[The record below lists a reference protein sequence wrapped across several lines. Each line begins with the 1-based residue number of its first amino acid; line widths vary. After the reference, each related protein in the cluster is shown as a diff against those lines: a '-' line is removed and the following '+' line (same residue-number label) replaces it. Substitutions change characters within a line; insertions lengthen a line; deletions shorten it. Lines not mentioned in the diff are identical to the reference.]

1 MMYLLIAGFTS
12 LDREIEKSDR
22 IRHSTPATGL
32 IIMNLVVGQ
41 SAPDF
46 TLIATGGRTIHL
58 GALQGKNVVLAFF
71 PMAWTPI

>member
-1 MMYLLIAGFTS
+1 
-12 LDREIEKSDR
+12 
-22 IRHSTPATGL
+22 
-32 IIMNLVVGQ
+32 MNLVVGQ